1 MVAVI
6 YRSGSSRY
14 NSFAMATKVKNANAA
29 GAPVAAYLHPEGLKF
44 LRGLEKNNDR
54 DWFNERKAV
63 YETELKEPMLAI
75 IRKITDAMTE
85 FAPNHVR
92 PAEKS
97 LFRIYRDTRFSN
109 NKLPYKTHVAAWWSH
124 MGMEKTSGAGYYFQV
139 GPKGVVIAAG
149 AYMPEKEQLA
159 AIRHWLLENHVA
171 FRKVLQTAALR
182 KAFVEFEGEAL
193 TRPPKGFPPEHPAM
207 DLIKQKQWG
216 MSTTLPAETALEKN
230 FAQTLVKHFKLL
242 APMVD
247 ALNTPIAAS
256 LAPKKKVLFG
266 LK

>member
-1 MVAVI
+1 MCD
-6 YRSGSSRY
+6 SGGLRVTL
-14 NSFAMATKVKNANAA
+14 FIAMDPKVKSPIAA
-29 GAPVAAYLHPEGLKF
+29 PAHLRAEGLKF

-54 DWFNERKAV
+54 EWFIERKAV
-63 YETELKEPMLAI
+63 YEAELKEPMLAI
-75 IRKITDAMTE
+75 IRKITDAMME

-109 NKLPYKTHVAAWWSH
+109 NKLPYKNHVAAWWSH

-139 GPKGVVIAAG
+139 SPKSVVIAAG

-159 AIRHWLLENHVA
+159 AIRHWLLENHDA
-171 FRKVLQTAALR
+171 FRKVLDRPVVR
-182 KAFVEFEGEAL
+182 KTFTVFEGEAL
-193 TRPPKGFPPEHPAM
+193 TRPPKGFPCEHPAM
-207 DLIKQKQWG
+207 DLIKCKQWALR
-216 MSTTLPAETALEKN
+216 TELPAETLLEAN
-230 FAQTLVKHFKLL
+230 FAQTVIKHFKLL
-242 APMVD
+242 APLVD

-256 LAPKKKVLFG
+256 MPKKKVLFG

>member
-1 MVAVI
+1 MPRTVKRALEAAVP
-6 YRSGSSRY
+6 YFR
-14 NSFAMATKVKNANAA
+14 
-29 GAPVAAYLHPEGLKF
+29 PEALTF
-44 LRGLEKNNDR
+44 LRNLAKHNDR
-54 DWFNERKAV
+54 DWFAPRKAL
-63 YETELKEPMLAI
+63 YESELKEPMLAI

-124 MGMEKTSGAGYYFQV
+124 MGMEKTSGAGYYFHIS
-139 GPKGVVIAAG
+139 PKEVIIAAG

-159 AIRHWLLENHVA
+159 AIRNWLLENHVA
-171 FRKVLQTAALR
+171 FRRILNKPAVK
-182 KAFVEFEGEAL
+182 KAFSEFEGEAL
-193 TRPPKGFPPEHPAM
+193 TRPPKGFPCEHPAM

-216 MSTTLPAETALEKN
+216 LSTTLDAKTALDKN
-230 FAQTLVKHFKLL
+230 FAQMVIKHFKLL

-256 LAPKKKVLFG
+256 LVPRKKVLFG
-266 LK
+266 LH